1 MEKTGLSMRRFA
13 ALLLAG
19 LLLCGSALA
28 APDYLIPGGNTV
40 GIELAMRGVLV
51 VDVEDGSGAAAAGV
65 RKGDNIISADGV
77 PVDGVQALRS
87 AADRCG
93 PVALTVLRNGQE
105 AEFLVTPQDG
115 QLGLL
120 VRDRVA
126 GIGTITYI
134 DPPTGRY
141 GALGH
146 GVNELGQTRL
156 LPVQSGILVPASV
169 RAVRKGVR
177 GTPGLRR
184 YGGGQ
189 LRMRHFR
196 RADAGPA
203 AVGGPGR
210 HGGGCRGGTGDDPVQ
225 CERDGDRRVCRAH
238 RPCDGGRGKRTESAA
253 DRDGPGAAGADGRHC
268 AGHEREPDSAEWE
281 AHRCGDACAG
291 QSSGAGIWNFDREYA
306 GCSSIAIKGRAEA
319 RPFSLRPHFLFS
331 FRKGNGFALPKEKR
345 AFKTGSASRAA
356 IM

>member
-1 MEKTGLSMRRFA
+1 MEKTGLLMRRFA

-134 DPPTGRY
+134 DPATGRY

-146 GVNELGQTRL
+146 GVTELGQTRL

-177 GTPGLRR
+177 GTPGELQGDCEVTDCAGTVTILSNVSGTEIGEYAVRIDR
-184 YGGGQ
+184 VT
-189 LRMRHFR
+189 
-196 RADAGPA
+196 ADAENGRNLLLTVTDPELLERTGGIVQGMSGSPILQNGKLIGAVTHVLVNHPEQGYGILIGNMLDA
-203 AVGGPGR
+203 A
-210 HGGGCRGGTGDDPVQ
+210 
-225 CERDGDRRVCRAH
+225 A
-238 RPCDGGRGKRTESAA
+238 
-253 DRDGPGAAGADGRHC
+253 
-268 AGHEREPDSAEWE
+268 
-281 AHRCGDACAG
+281 
-291 QSSGAGIWNFDREYA
+291 
-306 GCSSIAIKGRAEA
+306 
-319 RPFSLRPHFLFS
+319 
-331 FRKGNGFALPKEKR
+331 
-345 AFKTGSASRAA
+345 
-356 IM
+356 